1 MSSSRSGRSSHG
13 HKKEKGAQR
22 SVRRIIESLQS
33 HSVNTLTELVRV
45 ERIAATC
52 DESDAVAFQ
61 GPMTEAWSHYLSTS
75 LSLTDLSPSI
85 RSDSTS
91 SHPICSHLASQ
102 GPAASGDTDTWT
114 LNMSCVPLPGGTL
127 GPHSPSRA
135 MRRLAVICIQNFEVT
150 LLTSQQSEQ
159 SASLPAILAALVP
172 SLISAVFLLTVFVLI
187 KRPLRRIYS
196 PRTYIDVIPEK
207 DRTPISSLKRFEW
220 VRTIRQLDDKFVL
233 EHSSLDAYLY
243 LRFLKTSVFICFVG
257 AAITW
262 IILFPVNATGGG
274 DASQLDRLGFGNVR
288 HNHRLYAHAVVAWVY
303 FGFVMVIIARE
314 RMWLVGLR
322 QAWYLA
328 RANASR
334 LSSRTVLYLDPPK
347 EASTVS
353 DPQQNF
359 GSDAR
364 TQWIVNKTKSLDDEV
379 ESRNDRTVRLEF
391 AEVSFLRQASKK
403 IAKTRRREGLEADGI
418 ANDAAI
424 ESARPRERQYYLTS
438 DAADLIQHLRN
449 EVKEAVHKVGEKRES
464 YSAESSHG
472 HNRCAI
478 FVEYATQS
486 AAQRAYRGEPK
497 SRLPVP
503 SSLAVQSRL
512 IGVVPNEIIW
522 RNLAMPQAER
532 LSKKSI
538 ANLLIAG
545 LIIFWSIPTAIIGT
559 ISNVNYLADNVS
571 WLSWI
576 NSLPDPL
583 LGLLTGF
590 LPPFLTSQFASY
602 LPNLMR
608 HVAKASGQPTTVTAE
623 LQVQAWYYAFQ
634 IIQVFLVTAL
644 SSSATAFI
652 PKIINE
658 PHHIPQLLAD
668 NLPKSSNFYLTYFI
682 LQGLASSV
690 KNIMNWSDLLEYLF
704 FEIFIYKTPRDKYN
718 QYTSL
723 KGIAWGK
730 VYPKFTNFVIIALAY
745 SCISPLVLG
754 FAAVGL
760 SLFYFSYRYT
770 LLFMVQPKIETK
782 GKCYTRALQQ
792 ILAGIYIGE
801 LCLIGLFGLRKAKGP
816 AILLVVLFFA
826 TIAYNILTNRYLN
839 PLEDHFPDHMLSVD
853 AENGE
858 QDPLLSAA
866 EEGQAV
872 AAGDA
877 QADEHERSHIQR
889 LGREMHLPQKVIS
902 PIARFLEPHVY
913 ASHKAMR
920 AFLARTGAETDPAPE
935 YSEEEIKKAYQNP
948 SLTSKAPVIWLPR
961 DNYGLSKKEV
971 ESLGAE
977 NLEATDEGAWV
988 NSKGKVDFERS
999 DLRGLPLWKQPKS
1012 Y

>member
-1 MSSSRSGRSSHG
+1 MRPAAAWNVGPSLVTSSNETVG
-13 HKKEKGAQR
+13 
-22 SVRRIIESLQS
+22 
-33 HSVNTLTELVRV
+33 
-45 ERIAATC
+45 
-52 DESDAVAFQ
+52 
-61 GPMTEAWSHYLSTS
+61 
-75 LSLTDLSPSI
+75 
-85 RSDSTS
+85 SDS
-91 SHPICSHLASQ
+91 
-102 GPAASGDTDTWT
+102 D
-114 LNMSCVPLPGGTL
+114 
-127 GPHSPSRA
+127 
-135 MRRLAVICIQNFEVT
+135 
-150 LLTSQQSEQ
+150 QST
-159 SASLPAILAALVP
+159 SLPAILAALVP

-274 DASQLDRLGFGNVR
+274 DAQQLDRLGFGNVR
-288 HNHRLYAHAVVAWVY
+288 HKDRLYAHAVVAWVF
-303 FGFVMVIIARE
+303 FGFVMLVIARE
-314 RMWLVGLR
+314 RMWLIGLR

-347 EASTVS
+347 EASSNS
-353 DPQQNF
+353 DPQQHF
-359 GSDAR
+359 GDDAR
-364 TQWIVNKTKSLDDEV
+364 NQWIVTKTKSLDDEV
-379 ESRNDRTVRLEF
+379 ESRDDRTVRLEF
-391 AEVSFLRQASKK
+391 AEVSFLRQTSKK
-403 IAKTRRREGLEADGI
+403 IAETRRREGLETNGDAD
-418 ANDAAI
+418 DAAI
-424 ESARPRERQYYLTS
+424 ESARPRERQYYLTGN
-438 DAADLIQHLRN
+438 AADLIQHLRS
-449 EVKEAVHKVGEKRES
+449 EVKEAVQKVGEKRES
-464 YSAESSHG
+464 YSAESTNG

-478 FVEYATQS
+478 FVEYASQS
-486 AAQRAYRGEPK
+486 AAQRAYRGESK

-503 SSLAVQSRL
+503 PSLAVQSRL
-512 IGVVPNEIIW
+512 IGVVPNEILW

-538 ANLLIAG
+538 ANLLIAL

-658 PHHIPQLLAD
+658 PHHVPQLLAD

-682 LQGLASSV
+682 LQGLACSYFPLVLSPGSANYDPTQEHFGWFLKDPSV
-690 KNIMNWSDLLEYLF
+690 KNMMNWSDLLEYLF
-704 FEIFIYKTPRDKYN
+704 FEMFIYKTPRDKYK

-801 LCLIGLFGLRKAKGP
+801 LCLIGLFSLRKAKGP
-816 AILLVVLFFA
+816 AAMLVVLFLA

-839 PLEDHFPDHMLSVD
+839 PLEDHFPDDMLSVD

-877 QADEHERSHIQR
+877 QADEHERSRVQR
-889 LGREMHLPQKVIS
+889 LGREMHLPQKVVS

-935 YSEEEIKKAYQNP
+935 YSEQDIKKAYQNP
-948 SLTSKAPVIWLPR
+948 SLTSNSPIIWLPR
-961 DNYGLSKKEV
+961 DDYGLSKKEV
-971 ESLGAE
+971 ESLSAE

-988 NSKGKVDFERS
+988 NSKGEVDFERS
-999 DLRGLPLWKQPKS
+999 DLRGLPVWKQPKA